1 MAADVDKAIDRLY
14 AGPLDDF
21 VARRN
26 ELARSLG
33 KEGDREGAD
42 GVKELRKPSVAAWAV
57 NQLAR
62 HEKMR
67 LRSLFTAGERLRA
80 AHEELLGG
88 GSPEPLERARDDERK
103 AIAELAGA
111 AGAILE
117 EAGHPPSEAMLDRVR
132 DTLHAAVVDESVGER
147 VRAGRLDKEE
157 RSTGF
162 GFATL
167 PAGKPGK
174 RKAPSKAG
182 DRERKERERKT
193 AREQVLEAEES
204 LREARRRVA
213 EAEKEAK
220 ARVRELEQAEREL
233 ERRRSSA
240 ESAES
245 ALEEARAERDA
256 LD

>member
-1 MAADVDKAIDRLY
+1 MAANVEKAIDRLY
-14 AGPLDDF
+14 AGPLDEF

-26 ELARSLG
+26 ELARSLS
-33 KEGDREGAD
+33 KEGDRESSD

-103 AIAELAGA
+103 AIGELAGA

-147 VRAGRLDKEE
+147 VREGRLEKEE
-157 RSTGF
+157 RATGF

-167 PAGKPGK
+167 PAGKPAKG
-174 RKAPSKAG
+174 KAPG
-182 DRERKERERKT
+182 RERRERERKA
-193 AREQVLEAEES
+193 ARETVLEAEES
-204 LREARRRVA
+204 LREARRRLA

-220 ARVRELEQAEREL
+220 ARARELEKAEREL
-233 ERRRSSA
+233 ERRRAAA
-240 ESAES
+240 ESAEA
-245 ALEEARAERDA
+245 ALEQARTERDA